1 MSYRKGMVN
10 KERLTN
16 LLIDLCKTDSASR
29 NERLMADKV
38 KGMLTELGFVLHE
51 DDAAAKLG
59 GNTGNLYARLE
70 GTAPG
75 EPILFCAHLDRV
87 TPGLGIQPRIEN
99 GALVSDGSTILGSDD
114 AAGLSAILEA
124 VRVVKEQNLPHP
136 TVELCLTVCEELGM
150 LGSRQVDTSWFQ
162 SKIGFALDADQPV
175 GEITIKA
182 PNKATFTATFHG
194 KASHAGLAPEKGI
207 SAIQMAGVALSR
219 MKLLRIDE
227 ETTANIGTISAEGRI
242 NIVPGTCTIAGEARS
257 LDEDKLQAQV
267 AGMREAM
274 ESAAREFGGKVEIDL
289 VWANTGLH
297 LGPESPSVARAARAA
312 KLIGVEP
319 KFVSVGGCSDAS
331 ILSRMGLETTVL
343 SMGFEEVHSVRERM
357 PLDQLEAVTEWA
369 LAIIAG

>member
-1 MSYRKGMVN
+1 MTYRKGMVN
-10 KERLTN
+10 RERLTN

-29 NERLMADKV
+29 NERLMADKMTA
-38 KGMLTELGFVLHE
+38 MLTELGFLVHE
-51 DDAAAKLG
+51 DDAAAQLG

-75 EPILFCAHLDRV
+75 EPVLFCAHLDRV

-99 GALVSDGSTILGSDD
+99 GALVSDGTTILGADD

-124 VRVVKEQNLPHP
+124 VRVLQEQNLPHP
-136 TVELCLTVCEELGM
+136 TIELCLTVCEELSM
-150 LGSRQVDTSWFQ
+150 LGSRLVDTAWFQ

-182 PNKATFTATFHG
+182 PNKATFTATFTG
-194 KASHAGLAPEKGI
+194 KAAHAGLAPEKGI
-207 SAIQMAGVALSR
+207 SAVQMAAAAISR

-227 ETTANIGTISAEGRI
+227 ETTANIGSISAEGRV
-242 NIVPGTCTIAGEARS
+242 NIVPETCTITGETRS

-267 AGMREAM
+267 AHMRDAM
-274 ESAAREFGGKVEIDL
+274 ESAAAEFGGSVKIDL
-289 VWANTGLH
+289 VFANTGLH
-297 LGPESPSVARAARAA
+297 LSPESPSVQRAARAA
-312 KLIGVEP
+312 RKIGVEP
-319 KFVSVGGCSDAS
+319 KCVAVGGCSDAS
-331 ILSRMGLETTVL
+331 ILYQKGLETTVL

-369 LAIIAG
+369 LAIILD

>member
-1 MSYRKGMVN
+1 MTYRKGMVN

-16 LLIDLCKTDSASR
+16 QLIDLCKTDSASR
-29 NERLMADKV
+29 NERLMADKM
-38 KGMLTELGFVLHE
+38 KAMLTELGFVVHE
-51 DDAAAKLG
+51 DDAAAKVG
-59 GNTGNLYARLE
+59 GNTGNLYCRLE

-75 EPILFCAHLDRV
+75 EPVLFCAHLDRV

-99 GALVSDGSTILGSDD
+99 GALVSDGTTILAADD

-124 VRVVKEQNLPHP
+124 VRVLKENNLPHP
-136 TVELCLTVCEELGM
+136 TIELCLSVCEEMSM
-150 LGSRQVDTSWFQ
+150 LGSRQVDISWFQ
-162 SKIGFALDADQPV
+162 SKMGFALDADQPV

-194 KASHAGLAPEKGI
+194 KTAHAGLAPETGI

-227 ETTANIGTISAEGRI
+227 ETTANIGTISTEGRV
-242 NIVPGTCTIAGEARS
+242 NIVPGTCVITGEARS

-274 ESAAREFGGKVEIDL
+274 ESAAREFGGKVDIDL

-297 LGPESPSVARAARAA
+297 LTPESPSVARAARAA
-312 KLIGVEP
+312 KKMGVEP
-319 KFVSVGGCSDAS
+319 KCVAVGGCSDAS
-331 ILSRMGLETTVL
+331 ILSQKGLETTVL
-343 SMGFEEVHSVRERM
+343 SMGFEAVHSTAERM
-357 PLDQLEAVTEWA
+357 PLDQLEAVAEWA
-369 LAIIAG
+369 LAIILD